1 MRPTMR
7 KDMEGLPQTLKSRGG
22 QEGKLGDPI
31 LFWTLFLVIGVN
43 VIVVAVA
50 VTNARRT
57 GKR

>member
-1 MRPTMR
+1 
-7 KDMEGLPQTLKSRGG
+7 MEGLPQTLKSRGG

-31 LFWTLFLVIGVN
+31 LFFWTLFLVIGVN

>member
-1 MRPTMR
+1 MR
-7 KDMEGLPQTLKSRGG
+7 KDMEGLPQTLKSGGG

>member
-1 MRPTMR
+1 
-7 KDMEGLPQTLKSRGG
+7 MEGLPETLKSRGR

-31 LFWTLFLVIGVN
+31 LFLTLLLVIAVN

-50 VTNARRT
+50 LTNARRT